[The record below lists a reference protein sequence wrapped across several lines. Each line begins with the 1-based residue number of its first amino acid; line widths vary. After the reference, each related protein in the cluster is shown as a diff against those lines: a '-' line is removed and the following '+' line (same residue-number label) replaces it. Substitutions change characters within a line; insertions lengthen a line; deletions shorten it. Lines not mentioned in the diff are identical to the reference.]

1 MSLIVDINPVPWKI
15 LDLVKARI
23 LKNRTKKAK
32 KGLDWSK
39 ETLRREMALSP
50 APLISRRRDEPSF
63 VPSGRVHYSI
73 TVLDENVDYFKG
85 SVVGGVFFGGMI
97 QESAFW
103 ISKSQP
109 NLTSL
114 TGIISNYSGYT
125 AVKLADHS
133 SPAGGTSY
141 VPGYFYRGDGSG
153 QGSLISYVDN
163 GINPEVYPALWMVD
177 PVVTNT
183 EKYSE
188 LLKRDWET
196 WSKKSDFEYESQN
209 GLGRVSGS
217 DSKRFILLVP
227 QKKDSPG
234 IQVYPP
240 EWPNLWND
248 SSPSDPPAGVT
259 IPVARQEQSESVIA
273 EPSDYMSLIEGA
285 TGIPWSDVSSV
296 YIALGINPRLSDLQT
311 FRTELTKM
319 SIPFAVT
326 GMGSVVFDEES
337 WVNAHCTNP

>member
-23 LKNRTKKAK
+23 LKNRAKKAK
-32 KGLDWSK
+32 KGLDWS
-39 ETLRREMALSP
+39 TDLRREMALSP
-50 APLISRRRDEPSF
+50 APLISGKRDEPSF

-85 SVVGGVFFGGMI
+85 SVVGGVFFGGI
-97 QESAFW
+97 ASEAALW

-109 NLTSL
+109 SLISL
-114 TGIISNYSGYT
+114 TGIISNYTGYT